1 MSMQAF
7 HYPQNKQDMKEK
19 INLNG
24 IKNIIFD
31 FGNVLL
37 NIDPSLSAKAF
48 TELGIKEGVDFW
60 GSPRSFE
67 LRIGLE
73 KGTISPE
80 DFRKGAMEMLVE
92 GVTSQHVDE
101 AWNALLL
108 DLPGQRVEMLKRL
121 KSHYRLFLL
130 SNSNQI
136 HYEEYMPGFEEKFGF
151 PMGDL
156 FEKLWFSHQLKM
168 IKPDIEIYKHV
179 LKDAGLNPAETLFID
194 DTLVNVEVARSLGI
208 KAWHLEPEME
218 ISELL

>member
-1 MSMQAF
+1 
-7 HYPQNKQDMKEK
+7 MKEK

-60 GSPRSFE
+60 GSPRSFD

-73 KGTISPE
+73 KGTISPD
-80 DFRKGAMEMLVE
+80 DFRQGALEMLVE
-92 GVTSQHVDE
+92 GITAHQVDK

-108 DLPGQRVEMLKRL
+108 DLPAQRVEMLKRL
-121 KSHYRLFLL
+121 KPDYRLFLL

-136 HYEEYMPGFEEKFGF
+136 HYEFYMPDFEEKFGF

-156 FEKLWFSHQLKM
+156 FEKLWFSHELGI
-168 IKPDIEIYKHV
+168 IKPDIGIYKHV
-179 LKDAGLNPAETLFID
+179 LKDAGLTPSETLFID
-194 DTLVNVEVARSLGI
+194 DTLVNVEAAQSLGM

-218 ISELL
+218 IAELL